1 MALVKRNELA
11 AWLAQGGGEQE
22 ARVYLFLGE
31 RYLCREAADMAQE
44 ALLLKGGGV
53 VHLID
58 GDQEDPGQTL
68 GRIINFSLLPGRQI
82 YRVTDSRLFHST
94 AVAEKIWNKAVQ
106 AHNEGR
112 PGPALRH
119 LLNLAELAAL
129 DADESLAEMDPEQ
142 WREFFDFAR
151 PDGSLAWVDTLLA
164 EAGSQAGV
172 RGGGAADLADRYLA
186 AFVKGLP
193 GRNFL
198 FLSAENVD
206 KRKQLFTFIKKNGL
220 VVDCAIDTGAGSA
233 AQKGQEE
240 VLRELALRTLGHF
253 QKKIEPQAMKML
265 FERVG
270 FHPVAVVMELEK
282 VILFVEERP
291 VISCAD
297 LEAMVGRTR
306 EDALFELTEAFGN
319 HRTASTLVIL
329 GRLVE
334 NGIHALAILATMRN
348 YIRRLLLFRS
358 LQLQDHPPWQRG
370 MQARRFQDI
379 YLPALKERGEWPEML
394 KGHPYAL
401 YMSFKKAEEFSCS
414 VLKEWLALL
423 LQAEFRLK
431 GSPLPPTLV
440 LEELFLAMFAGRQGD
455 TLKLK

>member
-1 MALVKRNELA
+1 MALMKRNELA
-11 AWLAQGGGEQE
+11 AWLAQGGAEQE

-31 RYLCREAADMAQE
+31 RYLCREAADMVQQ
-44 ALLLKGGGV
+44 ALLQTGGGV
-53 VHLID
+53 VHAID

-106 AHNEGR
+106 AHDEGR

-119 LLNLAELAAL
+119 IQNLMELASMG
-129 DADESLAEMDPEQ
+129 ADESLVEMAPDQ
-142 WREFFDFAR
+142 WKQVFDFAK
-151 PDGSLAWVDTLLA
+151 PDGSLVWADTLLA
-164 EAGSQAGV
+164 EAGPQAGAK
-172 RGGGAADLADRYLA
+172 GGGAAILADRYLT
-186 AFVKGLP
+186 AFSKGLP
-193 GRNFL
+193 GQNFL

-206 KRKQLFTFIKKNGL
+206 KRKQLFTFIKKNGQ
-220 VVDCAIDTGAGSA
+220 VVDCAIDAGASSV
-233 AQKGQEE
+233 AQRGQEE
-240 VLRELALRTLGHF
+240 VLRELALKTLAHF

-291 VISCAD
+291 TISCAD

-319 HRTASTLVIL
+319 RQVSPTLVIL
-329 GRLVE
+329 GRLLE

-358 LQLQDHPPWQRG
+358 LQLQNPPPWQRG
-370 MQARRFQDI
+370 MQARQFQDV
-379 YLPALKERGEWPEML
+379 YLPALKEKGEWLDML

-401 YMSFKKAEEFSCS
+401 YMSFKKAEEFSCP

-423 LQAEFRLK
+423 LQADFRLK
-431 GSPLPPTLV
+431 GSPLPPTLI
-440 LEELFLAMFAGRQGD
+440 LEELFLAMFAW
-455 TLKLK
+455 KKVEN

>member
-1 MALVKRNELA
+1 MALMKRNELA
-11 AWLAQGGGEQE
+11 AWLVQGGAEQE
-22 ARVYLFLGE
+22 ARVCLFLGE
-31 RYLCREAADMAQE
+31 RYLCREAADMVQQ
-44 ALLLKGGGV
+44 ALLQKGGGV
-53 VHLID
+53 VHAID

-94 AVAEKIWNKAVQ
+94 AVAEKIWNKASQ
-106 AHNEGR
+106 AHDEGR
-112 PGPALRH
+112 RGPALRH
-119 LLNLAELAAL
+119 IQNLVELASIGT
-129 DADESLAEMDPEQ
+129 DESLAEMDPDQ
-142 WREFFDFAR
+142 WRQIFDFAK
-151 PDGSLAWVDTLLA
+151 PDGSLAWADTLLA
-164 EAGSQAGV
+164 EAGPQAGAK
-172 RGGGAADLADRYLA
+172 GGGAAILADRYLA
-186 AFVKGLP
+186 AFAKGLP
-193 GRNFL
+193 GQNFL

-220 VVDCAIDTGAGSA
+220 VVDCAIDVGGSSA
-233 AQKGQEE
+233 AQRGQEE
-240 VLRELALRTLGHF
+240 VLRELALKTLAHF
-253 QKKIEPQAMKML
+253 KKKIEPQAMKML

-319 HRTASTLVIL
+319 RQVASTLVIL

-370 MQARRFQDI
+370 MQARQFQDV
-379 YLPALKERGEWPEML
+379 YLPALKEKGEWPEML

-401 YMSFKKAEEFSCS
+401 YMSFKKAEEFSCL
-414 VLKEWLALL
+414 VLKDWLTLL
-423 LQAEFRLK
+423 LRADFRLK
-431 GSPLPPTLV
+431 GSPLLPTLI
-440 LEELFLAMFAGRQGD
+440 LEELFLAMFAW
-455 TLKLK
+455 KKVEN

>member
-1 MALVKRNELA
+1 MKRNELA
-11 AWLAQGGGEQE
+11 VWLAQGGAEQE

-31 RYLCREAADMAQE
+31 RYLCREAADMVQQ
-44 ALLLKGGGV
+44 ALLQTGGGV
-53 VHLID
+53 VHAID

-106 AHNEGR
+106 AHDEGR

-119 LLNLAELAAL
+119 IQNLMELASMG
-129 DADESLAEMDPEQ
+129 ADESLVEMAPDQ
-142 WREFFDFAR
+142 WKQVFDFAK
-151 PDGSLAWVDTLLA
+151 PDGSLVWADTLLA
-164 EAGSQAGV
+164 EAGPQAGAK
-172 RGGGAADLADRYLA
+172 GGGAAILADRYLT
-186 AFVKGLP
+186 AFSKGLP
-193 GRNFL
+193 GQNFL

-206 KRKQLFTFIKKNGL
+206 KRKQLFTFIKKNGQ
-220 VVDCAIDTGAGSA
+220 VVDCAIDAGASSA
-233 AQKGQEE
+233 AQRGQEE
-240 VLRELALRTLGHF
+240 VLRELALKTLAHF

-291 VISCAD
+291 TISCAD

-319 HRTASTLVIL
+319 RQVSPTLVIL
-329 GRLVE
+329 GRLLE

-358 LQLQDHPPWQRG
+358 LQLQNPPPWQRG
-370 MQARRFQDI
+370 MQARQFQDV
-379 YLPALKERGEWPEML
+379 YLPALKEKGEWLDML

-401 YMSFKKAEEFSCS
+401 YMSFKKAEEFSCP

-423 LQAEFRLK
+423 LQADFRLK
-431 GSPLPPTLV
+431 GSPLPPTLI
-440 LEELFLAMFAGRQGD
+440 LEELFLAMFAW
-455 TLKLK
+455 KKVEN

>member
-1 MALVKRNELA
+1 MALMKRNELA
-11 AWLAQGGGEQE
+11 VWLAQGGAEQE

-31 RYLCREAADMAQE
+31 RYLCREAADMVQQ
-44 ALLLKGGGV
+44 ALLQTGGGV
-53 VHLID
+53 VHAID

-106 AHNEGR
+106 AHDEGR

-119 LLNLAELAAL
+119 IQNLMELASMG
-129 DADESLAEMDPEQ
+129 ADESLVEMAPDQ
-142 WREFFDFAR
+142 WKQVFDFAK
-151 PDGSLAWVDTLLA
+151 PDGSLVWADTLLA
-164 EAGSQAGV
+164 EAGPQAGAK
-172 RGGGAADLADRYLA
+172 GGGAAILADRYLT
-186 AFVKGLP
+186 AFSKGLP
-193 GRNFL
+193 GQNFL

-206 KRKQLFTFIKKNGL
+206 KRKQLFTFIKKNGQ
-220 VVDCAIDTGAGSA
+220 VVDCAIDAGASSV
-233 AQKGQEE
+233 AQRGQEE
-240 VLRELALRTLGHF
+240 VLRELALKTLAHF

-291 VISCAD
+291 TISCAD

-319 HRTASTLVIL
+319 RQVSPTLVIL
-329 GRLVE
+329 GRLLE

-358 LQLQDHPPWQRG
+358 LQLQNPPPWQRG
-370 MQARRFQDI
+370 MQARQFQDV
-379 YLPALKERGEWPEML
+379 YLPALKEKGEWLDML

-401 YMSFKKAEEFSCS
+401 YMSFKKAEEFSCP

-423 LQAEFRLK
+423 LQADFRLK
-431 GSPLPPTLV
+431 GSPLPPTLI
-440 LEELFLAMFAGRQGD
+440 LEELFLAMFAW
-455 TLKLK
+455 KKVEN

>member
-1 MALVKRNELA
+1 MALMKRNELA
-11 AWLAQGGGEQE
+11 AWLAQGGVEQE

-31 RYLCREAADMAQE
+31 RYLCREAADLVQQ
-44 ALLLKGGGV
+44 ALLQKGGGV
-53 VHLID
+53 VHAID

-106 AHNEGR
+106 AHDEGR

-119 LLNLAELAAL
+119 IQNLMELASL
-129 DADESLAEMDPEQ
+129 GTDESLAEMDPEQ
-142 WREFFDFAR
+142 WKQVFAFAK
-151 PDGSLAWVDTLLA
+151 PDGSLAWADTLLA
-164 EAGSQAGV
+164 EAGPQTGAK
-172 RGGGAADLADRYLA
+172 GGGAAILADRYLA
-186 AFVKGLP
+186 AFAKGLP
-193 GRNFL
+193 GQNFL
-198 FLSAENVD
+198 LLSAENVD
-206 KRKQLFTFIKKNGL
+206 KRKQLFLFIKKNGL
-220 VVDCAIDTGAGSA
+220 VVDCAIDVGASSA
-233 AQKGQEE
+233 AQRGQED
-240 VLRELALRTLGHF
+240 VLRELALKTLAHF

-291 VISCAD
+291 IISCAD

-319 HRTASTLVIL
+319 RQVAPTLVIL

-358 LQLQDHPPWQRG
+358 LQLQEHPPWQRG
-370 MQARRFQDI
+370 MQARQFQDV
-379 YLPALKERGEWPEML
+379 YLPALKEKGEWLDML

-401 YMSFKKAEEFSCS
+401 FMSFSKAEEFSCP

-423 LQAEFRLK
+423 LKTEFCPWRPDDPESTIPP
-431 GSPLPPTLV
+431 SP
-440 LEELFLAMFAGRQGD
+440 ACR
-455 TLKLK
+455 

>member
-1 MALVKRNELA
+1 MALMKRNELA
-11 AWLAQGGGEQE
+11 VWLAQGGAEQE

-31 RYLCREAADMAQE
+31 RYLCREAADMVQQ
-44 ALLLKGGGV
+44 ALLQTGGGV
-53 VHLID
+53 VHAID

-106 AHNEGR
+106 AHDEGR
-112 PGPALRH
+112 SGPALRH
-119 LLNLAELAAL
+119 IQNLMELVSMG
-129 DADESLAEMDPEQ
+129 ADESLVEMAPDQ
-142 WREFFDFAR
+142 WKQVFDFAK
-151 PDGSLAWVDTLLA
+151 PDGSLVWADTLLA
-164 EAGSQAGV
+164 EAGPQAGAK
-172 RGGGAADLADRYLA
+172 GGGAAILADRYLT
-186 AFVKGLP
+186 AFSKGLP
-193 GRNFL
+193 GQNFL

-206 KRKQLFTFIKKNGL
+206 KRKQLFTFIKKNGQ
-220 VVDCAIDTGAGSA
+220 VVDCAIDAGASSA
-233 AQKGQEE
+233 AQRGQEE
-240 VLRELALRTLGHF
+240 VLRELALKTLAHF

-291 VISCAD
+291 TISCAD

-319 HRTASTLVIL
+319 RQVSPTLVIL
-329 GRLVE
+329 GRLQE

-358 LQLQDHPPWQRG
+358 LQLQDPPPWQRG
-370 MQARRFQDI
+370 MQARQFQDV
-379 YLPALKERGEWPEML
+379 YLPALKEKGEWLDML

-401 YMSFKKAEEFSCS
+401 YMSFKKAEEFSCP

-423 LQAEFRLK
+423 LQADFRLK
-431 GSPLPPTLV
+431 GSPLPPTLI
-440 LEELFLAMFAGRQGD
+440 LEELFLAMFAW
-455 TLKLK
+455 KKVEN